1 MLPVRSASG
10 ILRRYVV
17 VDRVRWASTA
27 APPSKDKFKI
37 VVLGGGASRTYD
49 DLTRSLFRL
58 FPSYCDCI
66 VKPTELGTRIGS
78 GGLSVAQ
85 QLYNRFDAAG
95 KPLKAGDIAIVD
107 AAEYHYYQVCV
118 RP

>member
-1 MLPVRSASG
+1 MLLIRRASG
-10 ILRRYVV
+10 TLRRYVV

-37 VVLGGGASRTYD
+37 VVLGGGVSRAHH
-49 DLTRSLFRL
+49 DLTQSLFRL
-58 FPSYCDCI
+58 FPPTVTVS
-66 VKPTELGTRIGS
+66 PTEPGTWIGS

-85 QLYNRFDAAG
+85 QLYDRFGAAG